1 MQIKQVSMKWLQ
13 QINYS
18 SYAGRW
24 RYKQRTNMAVV
35 EYKKWMSP
43 TGNTGS
49 CPGNMQ
55 LSKLTFRLGL
65 GIFWSPY

>member
-1 MQIKQVSMKWLQ
+1 MQIKQVSIKWLQ

-35 EYKKWMSP
+35 EYKS
-43 TGNTGS
+43 GRR
-49 CPGNMQ
+49 
-55 LSKLTFRLGL
+55 KLETEVDVLATCNSASWYSG
-65 GIFWSPY
+65 